1 VVSSASVERWN
12 RSMGKKLTLAL
23 ALVALALGGLL
34 PIGSA
39 VAQLLQAPIGHRQ
52 PTVAD
57 VPSNDSVRG
66 DPNLSGGDPNLAD
79 QPQPS
84 TKRGR
89 RNKDKKTAGGTRI
102 DEGMMKTPNICW
114 NCND

>member
-1 VVSSASVERWN
+1 
-12 RSMGKKLTLAL
+12 MGKKLTLAL

-39 VAQLLQAPIGHRQ
+39 VAQQQAPIGHRQ
-52 PTVAD
+52 PTAAD
-57 VPSNDSVRG
+57 VPANDSVR
-66 DPNLSGGDPNLAD
+66 GDPNLAD
-79 QPQPS
+79 QPQPQLS

-89 RNKDKKTAGGTRI
+89 AGRTRGDMEVI
-102 DEGMMKTPNICW
+102 MKTPNICS